1 MVSSVNLTLLPAYFF
16 PFSPTQN
23 TFQPHHVYVDGIGRL
38 WVADTNNYRV
48 LRFDNAA
55 TKANGANADGVLGQL
70 DFTSD
75 QGGTHPATWMTPT
88 SVYVDGSGRLWVADQ
103 LNSRVLRFDNAATK
117 ANGADPDGVLGQ
129 PDFNIHLQITSD
141 PLYQPVDI
149 TGDSTGRVFITTYT
163 TGLHIFDNAAAKP
176 NGAAADVTH
185 DFSYSDLGCFFDPA
199 ADVLW
204 VAGYGNRVLR
214 FGVPSN
220 PLSAP
225 VISTPAAGAVITNP
239 RPVITGTGEISATI
253 TVTEGATSI
262 CTAVVAA
269 DSTWT
274 CTPGA
279 DLSLGA
285 HTVSVTQ
292 TNAALRVSPAAT
304 RSFTVNPATPTA
316 TATATPTAIPTAI
329 PTASPTA
336 NPLSGLVIIVPA
348 EMEKFADTNVTISG
362 TGDAGSTII
371 VTEQRFGEA
380 GTCSDP
386 GWYSGQSC
394 QICTVTVD
402 ASNGWSCVGNFSINT
417 GGYVGEVPHTIT
429 AQESDPSGLPVGGFS
444 IRNFIVGVNPPPPPT
459 AIPTATPTVTLT
471 ATPTAT
477 ATAIPTATRTAT
489 PTATATATP
498 TATRTATPTATATA
512 IPTATRTAT
521 PTATA
526 TAIPT
531 ATRTATPTAT
541 ATAIPTATRTA
552 TPTATATAIP
562 TATPTASPTAIPPSA
577 PVINAPVADAPTS
590 NTRPKI
596 TGRGTAGMTLTV
608 SEGTATICT
617 ATVSACGSWTCTP
630 SADLAE
636 GAHTISATQTDAALT
651 VSPAVT
657 RSFRVDTTPPSVPVV
672 DGPATGGVVNS
683 FRPTFSG
690 TGGVG
695 APARITA
702 ITTAMGETVTVSE
715 GTATICSAT
724 VAADGTWSCTATT
737 DMANGAHTIS
747 ITQIDAAG
755 NSSAGVTR
763 SITVDALYRIIL
775 PMINV

>member
-1 MVSSVNLTLLPAYFF
+1 MTTLTPNRTPTTRTPRWLRTVLSLLVLSSLVYGLPGLARAYTFTGFEGATLVLGQPDLATTTNGSGPTGVSDPREVAVDPTTGKVFVLDLGNNRVLRFAAGAALTNGAAAEAVLGQPDLTSTSTYTTTQSGFLQPMSLHVDGSGRLWVADTNNNRVLRFDNASTKASGANADGVLGQPDFTTRLFF

-262 CTAVVAA
+262 CTAVDAA

-279 DLSLGA
+279 D
-285 HTVSVTQ
+285 
-292 TNAALRVSPAAT
+292 
-304 RSFTVNPATPTA
+304 
-316 TATATPTAIPTAI
+316 
-329 PTASPTA
+329 
-336 NPLSGLVIIVPA
+336 
-348 EMEKFADTNVTISG
+348 
-362 TGDAGSTII
+362 
-371 VTEQRFGEA
+371 
-380 GTCSDP
+380 
-386 GWYSGQSC
+386 
-394 QICTVTVD
+394 
-402 ASNGWSCVGNFSINT
+402 
-417 GGYVGEVPHTIT
+417 
-429 AQESDPSGLPVGGFS
+429 
-444 IRNFIVGVNPPPPPT
+444 
-459 AIPTATPTVTLT
+459 
-471 ATPTAT
+471 
-477 ATAIPTATRTAT
+477 
-489 PTATATATP
+489 
-498 TATRTATPTATATA
+498 
-512 IPTATRTAT
+512 
-521 PTATA
+521 
-526 TAIPT
+526 
-531 ATRTATPTAT
+531 
-541 ATAIPTATRTA
+541 
-552 TPTATATAIP
+552 
-562 TATPTASPTAIPPSA
+562 
-577 PVINAPVADAPTS
+577 
-590 NTRPKI
+590 
-596 TGRGTAGMTLTV
+596 
-608 SEGTATICT
+608 
-617 ATVSACGSWTCTP
+617 
-630 SADLAE
+630 
-636 GAHTISATQTDAALT
+636 
-651 VSPAVT
+651 
-657 RSFRVDTTPPSVPVV
+657 
-672 DGPATGGVVNS
+672 
-683 FRPTFSG
+683 
-690 TGGVG
+690 
-695 APARITA
+695 
-702 ITTAMGETVTVSE
+702 
-715 GTATICSAT
+715 
-724 VAADGTWSCTATT
+724 
-737 DMANGAHTIS
+737 
-747 ITQIDAAG
+747 
-755 NSSAGVTR
+755 
-763 SITVDALYRIIL
+763 
-775 PMINV
+775 